1 MKTFTLVSK
10 VITVLVLAYLCFK
23 VAIYEMPSFW
33 GPVLYEYDLRL
44 PSPDGRYDL
53 VVLRGDAAAFADFSY
68 RIYVFPH
75 ALAPEQTPKGKRVLI
90 TGIWR
95 DKKYLIYSG
104 YAIPMFR
111 WTSAHEIEIDI
122 DDLYDQIDEFQP
134 VPSLDTPVRDN
145 STAVLVSLV
154 MNKEDARNTMP

>member
-1 MKTFTLVSK
+1 MKTFTIASK
-10 VITVLVLAYLCFK
+10 VITVLALVYLCFEAALYGIS
-23 VAIYEMPSFW
+23 VFW
-33 GPVLYEYDLRL
+33 PLYDYDLRL
-44 PSPDGRYDL
+44 PSSDGRYDL

-75 ALAPEQTPKGKRVLI
+75 ALSPEQTHKGKQVLM

-95 DKKYLIYSG
+95 DKKYLVYSG

-111 WTSAHEIEIDI
+111 WTSSHEVEIDI
-122 DDLYDQIDEFQP
+122 HDLYDEIDEFHP
-134 VPSLDTPVRDN
+134 VPRLDVPVRDN
-145 STAVLVSLV
+145 STAVLVSLI

>member
-1 MKTFTLVSK
+1 MKTFTILSK
-10 VITVLVLAYLCFK
+10 VIAVLTLAYLCFEAALYGIS
-23 VAIYEMPSFW
+23 VFWPS
-33 GPVLYEYDLRL
+33 YDYDLRL
-44 PSPDGRYDL
+44 PSPNGQFDL
-53 VVLRGDAAAFADFSY
+53 VVLRRDAAAFDDFSY

-75 ALAPEQTPKGKRVLI
+75 ALAPEQTPKGKQVLM

-95 DKKYLIYSG
+95 DKKYLVYSG

-111 WTSAHEIEIDI
+111 WTSTHEIEIDVH
-122 DDLYDQIDEFQP
+122 DLYDEIDEFQP

-145 STAVLVSLV
+145 STAILVSLV